1 VARVTTDPDTERRDR
16 GLSSVLTLGA
26 IVALTASTMAGA
38 TIWLVAT
45 NPVGL
50 VEALDGG
57 EVSPIVL
64 QIASAL
70 YDLVVRLLGYL

>member
-1 VARVTTDPDTERRDR
+1 VVRVTSDPDTGRRDA
-16 GLSSVLTLGA
+16 GFSPVVTLGA
-26 IVALTASTMAGA
+26 IVGLTASAMAGA
-38 TIWLVAT
+38 TIWLVVT

-57 EVSPIVL
+57 EVSPVVL
-64 QIASAL
+64 QIAAAL

>member
-1 VARVTTDPDTERRDR
+1 VVKVTSDSDTGRRES
-16 GLSSVLTLGA
+16 GFSPIVTLGA
-26 IVALTASTMAGA
+26 LVGLTAAALAGA
-38 TIWLVAT
+38 TVWLVVT

-57 EVSPIVL
+57 QVSPLVL